1 MQLRRDFV
9 RPSGGEV
16 SEGSRGKA
24 KPADTFLV
32 TGEKLGHSFFKFY
45 RTLGGTVGPVVA
57 GESRRWIAPDFQ

>member
-9 RPSGGEV
+9 RPGGGEV

-24 KPADTFLV
+24 KPTDTFLA

-45 RTLGGTVGPVVA
+45 RNDAQRLHA
-57 GESRRWIAPDFQ
+57 